1 MDVFIK
7 TTCSE
12 LRSVLELLPQDTSY
26 AERHH
31 LKDDGNEIITF
42 GAVYVLDDLGIAVYE
57 GTYYDCDNEDSFGV
71 TLINGIS
78 SVDHFEFDEFE
89 FWSRNL
95 PLQAITEYLEWNKHG
110 DIHVRDGYSLEGY

>member
-7 TTCSE
+7 TTCRE
-12 LRSVLELLPQDTSY
+12 LQSVLELLPQDTSY

-31 LKDDGNEIITF
+31 LKDDWNEIITF
-42 GAVYVLDDLGIAVYE
+42 GAVYVLDDLGISVYE

-78 SVDHFEFDEFE
+78 SVDHFEFDEFD
-89 FWSRNL
+89 FWTRNSL
-95 PLQAITEYLEWNKHG
+95 LQAILEYLEWRG
-110 DIHVRDGYSLEGY
+110 IEYTWEES